1 MEKTIEKPPMEECKD
16 SIPLQ
21 DPARTICSIL
31 LVLGVK
37 RLDHTDPL
45 VWSTPPWSSG
55 MLIRVP
61 GEHSVSPAFDP
72 TRVGW

>member
-1 MEKTIEKPPMEECKD
+1 MEECKD

-37 RLDHTDPL
+37 GLDHTDPSVL
-45 VWSTPPWSSG
+45 STPP
-55 MLIRVP
+55 
-61 GEHSVSPAFDP
+61 
-72 TRVGW
+72 